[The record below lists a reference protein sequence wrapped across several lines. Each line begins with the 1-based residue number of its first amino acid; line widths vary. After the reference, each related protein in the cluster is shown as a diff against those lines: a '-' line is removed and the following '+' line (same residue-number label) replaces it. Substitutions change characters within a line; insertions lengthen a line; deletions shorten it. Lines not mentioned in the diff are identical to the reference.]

1 MSRNKIFKIGD
12 IVTEQ
17 ELIVPGDRNRWNGIV
32 ISIERAAWIL
42 TTLESPETQDRVT
55 VLWIDNGITE
65 QLPSS
70 VLLLWYRAE

>member
-1 MSRNKIFKIGD
+1 MSRNKKFKVGD

-17 ELIVPGDRNRWNGIV
+17 ELIVPSERGRWNGIV
-32 ISIERAAWIL
+32 ISVETAAWIF
-42 TTLESPETQDRVT
+42 TTIENPETQDRVT
-55 VLWIDNGITE
+55 VLWLDNGITE